1 MDVLKFVLVR
11 LAGWM
16 NQNQQWVI
24 EYLQEEVR
32 LLKELQGKK
41 RMRFSDEQRRRLAVK
56 AKKLKFGTM
65 KGVASIV
72 TPHTLLAWHRRLIAC
87 KL

>member
-1 MDVLKFVLVR
+1 MDVFVFVLVG

-32 LLKELQGKK
+32 VLKELQGKK

-56 AKKLKFGTM
+56 AKKLK
-65 KGVASIV
+65 
-72 TPHTLLAWHRRLIAC
+72 LE
-87 KL
+87 